1 MIKHLALCCTPC
13 NQTIQPFTAGIY
25 PASELVSS
33 PLSVSSVQLLQ
44 QRGCA
49 QRTQA
54 EVICKAHQRVELS
67 PGDFHL
73 HQLINALLILH
84 NAAFQQPI
92 GSRLINLHTGADFLT
107 VYWLCPPVTY
117 RPDAHRILIG
127 FQPQTFEALDQ
138 LNAVLLICILIAPPK
153 RLPT

>member
-1 MIKHLALCCTPC
+1 M
-13 NQTIQPFTAGIY
+13 Q
-25 PASELVSS
+25 SS
-33 PLSVSSVQLLQ
+33 PARRIV
-44 QRGCA
+44 
-49 QRTQA
+49 
-54 EVICKAHQRVELS
+54 